1 MPSGLERPR
10 WGCRSGKL
18 SPNWNLSEA
27 VQAAAGEQL
36 EQYLPMPNG
45 PDAPTTTFRHAQ
57 ITAERAESIRP
68 KGTKT
73 RPRDT
78 LPGLLTG
85 SFL

>member
-1 MPSGLERPR
+1 MGGL
-10 WGCRSGKL
+10 SDKL
-18 SPNWNLSEA
+18 SPSWNRSKA

-45 PDAPTTTFRHAQ
+45 PGAPTTTFLHAQ